1 MVKSTA
7 ETHQKTSS
15 RQMDGLLGYG
25 AVHASSSQSPPPPL
39 PDPDTSITYWRLL
52 KKNRD
57 YRILIISFL
66 ITECGEWLTY
76 MASINFIESQ
86 MRKSNN
92 TTSRTS
98 ISILVAVTLLPNVL
112 LSCFGGTLAD
122 SRDRRKSMI
131 FLDICGAICA
141 LFFLV
146 AYHLQSIHLIYI
158 TTFLQQSIAGVYHPC
173 SSSIIPLTVS
183 DDKSLQKAIILSEL
197 AWYAMSAFASSAGG
211 FLVSAFGAR
220 NCFCKYSRDDI
231 DCWWM

>member
-1 MVKSTA
+1 MVKSI
-7 ETHQKTSS
+7 TSS
-15 RQMDGLLGYG
+15 SQTDGLLGYG
-25 AVHASSSQSPPPPL
+25 AVHASSPPPPPPI

-57 YRILIISFL
+57 YRIFITSYL

-76 MASINFIESQ
+76 MASIDFIETQ
-86 MRKSNN
+86 MQKSNN

-98 ISILVAVTLLPNVL
+98 ISILVAARLVPNVL
-112 LSCFGGTLAD
+112 LSCFGGALAD

-141 LFFLV
+141 LLFVV

-158 TTFLQQSIAGVYHPC
+158 TTFLQQSIAGLYHPC
-173 SSSIIPLTVS
+173 SSSIIPLMVTN
-183 DDKSLQKAIILSEL
+183 DKALQKAITLTEL
-197 AWYAMSAFASSAGG
+197 AWSAMSAFASSAGG

-220 NCFCKYSRDDI
+220 NCFCKCRLDDI
-231 DCWWM
+231 DCC